1 MSGRLFFRITLKVR
15 IPGHSHRAGIDH
27 PHRRNAQ
34 KVAADNC
41 RNQAIS
47 LKTRRGPNGTILPF
61 A

>member
-1 MSGRLFFRITLKVR
+1 MSGRPFFRITLKV
-15 IPGHSHRAGIDH
+15 GT
-27 PHRRNAQ
+27 
-34 KVAADNC
+34 DNC